1 MNKSLEQWSFD
12 FMLFEGK
19 AFYKMSPILS
29 SLKGSC
35 NEVFEN
41 STLVENHERWDNLY
55 EYTCTYLFL
64 KDTSLKPS

>member
-1 MNKSLEQWSFD
+1 
-12 FMLFEGK
+12 MLFEGK

-41 STLVENHERWDNLY
+41 STLVENDETIY
-55 EYTCTYLFL
+55 EYTYLFL